1 MKQAD
6 KATPAS
12 VMLTPAV
19 RRRNRRVGLLLT
31 LVAML
36 AALWTPWAVSHHLL
50 YPAEETWSFHFG
62 K

>member
-6 KATPAS
+6 NAVPAPIS
-12 VMLTPAV
+12 LAPEL